1 MKVLKNYVS
10 FEENIK
16 GSRFL
21 SEIFPCNSQ
30 SDARE
35 LIKTQKA
42 KYADATHVV
51 HAFIIGQ
58 NAEIMGMSDDGE
70 PSGTAGRP
78 ALDVLKGSGC
88 TNFILTITRWF
99 GGTLLGTGG
108 LVKAYS
114 GGAKGVLTAAS
125 SAGLFEELVEKTAFQ
140 IKTDYSLL
148 KKLQNCLASYKISNY
163 KEEFLAEVTLSGEIP
178 SVDFEEFSAR
188 VTDLTNG
195 KCDVE
200 KSTK

>member
-1 MKVLKNYVS
+1 MNILKNYVS

-70 PSGTAGRP
+70 PGGTAGRP

-88 TNFILTITRWF
+88 TNLILTITRWF

-114 GGAKGVLTAAS
+114 GGAKKVMEEAVRCGVV
-125 SAGLFEELVEKTAFQ
+125 EELVEKTAFQ

-148 KKLQNCLASYKISNY
+148 KKIQNCLASYKISNC
-163 KEEFLAEVTLSGEIP
+163 KEEFLADVTLTGEIP
-178 SVDFEEFSAR
+178 SAEFKEFCAR

-195 KCDVE
+195 KCGVE
-200 KSTK
+200 KV